1 MLFSYRVTTGQE
13 HIVLDMLVNKIKK
26 NPEGVSAVFIFP
38 DIKGYMFIE
47 ATDISH
53 ARKIAQGIPS
63 IKGVLAKEI
72 PIEEIVKLGEAR
84 VQVIHVAKG
93 DTVEF
98 TIGPFKGER
107 ARVIK
112 VDETKDTIT
121 VELTD
126 VAVPVPVTTK
136 SGTVK
141 LIQKAEEKE

>member
-13 HIVLDMLVNKIKK
+13 HIIMEMLINKIKK
-26 NPEGVSAVFIFP
+26 NPEGIAAVFIFP

-47 ATDISH
+47 TVDISA
-53 ARKIAQGIPS
+53 ARKLAQGIPS
-63 IKGVLAKEI
+63 IKEVLPKEV
-72 PIEEIVKLGEAR
+72 PIEEIVRLGEAR
-84 VQVIHVAKG
+84 IQVIPVAKG
-93 DTVEF
+93 DVVEF
-98 TIGPFKGER
+98 VSGPFKGER
-107 ARVIK
+107 AKVIK

-141 LIQKAEEKE
+141 LIRKAED